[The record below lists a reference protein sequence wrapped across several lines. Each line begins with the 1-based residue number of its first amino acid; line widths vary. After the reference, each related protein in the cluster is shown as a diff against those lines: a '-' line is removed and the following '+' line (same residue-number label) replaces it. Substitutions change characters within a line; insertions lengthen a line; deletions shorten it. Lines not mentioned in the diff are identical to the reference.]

1 MNPGDLPP
9 TVLVRSFLEAASKG
23 ELEATVIYTVVK
35 NGKRKTSAV
44 SNMGPEGIARAA
56 NVLKF
61 GDGAI
66 ERAAIALH
74 EFRLTLSGEIT
85 PGNEELAAEIRAEL
99 AKCYICHESVPWDK
113 LDEPDRHGHRELA
126 KAAIAG
132 ALMGAATTPP
142 TTPLVSV

>member
-1 MNPGDLPP
+1 MNPRDIPP
-9 TVLVRSFLEAASKG
+9 NVFVNSFLESAAKVAI
-23 ELEATVIYTVVK
+23 EATVIYTVEK

-74 EFRLTLSGEIT
+74 EFRIKIEGEIT
-85 PGNEELAAEIRAEL
+85 PGNEELAAVVRTEMQ
-99 AKCYICHESVPWDK
+99 KCFICRESVPWDQ

-126 KAAIAG
+126 KAAIAA
-132 ALMGAATTPP
+132 ALMGAATAPP

>member
-1 MNPGDLPP
+1 MNPRDIPP
-9 TVLVRSFLEAASKG
+9 NVFINSFLDSAAKVAI
-23 ELEATVIYTVVK
+23 EATVIYTVEK

-44 SNMGPEGIARAA
+44 SNKGPEGIARAA

-61 GDGAI
+61 GDGSV

-74 EFRLTLSGEIT
+74 EFRIT
-85 PGNEELAAEIRAEL
+85 FKGDTSELPEDVLAEMK
-99 AKCYICHESVPWDK
+99 KCFICRESVPWDK

-126 KAAIAG
+126 KAAIAA